1 MARILV
7 AEDEADIRR
16 LITLKLEQA
25 GHVVRAFGDGAAALA
40 DARKHAPN
48 LAVLD
53 VVMPG
58 MSGLEVCRGLRQNPA
73 TADVPVIILTAR
85 TLQGDIDAG
94 LAAGASEYI
103 AKPFSPRE
111 LAVRVSALL
120 GRE

>member
-1 MARILV
+1 MARILL

-40 DARKHAPN
+40 DARQHAPD

-58 MSGLEVCRGLRQNPA
+58 MSGLEVCQGLRQDPA
-73 TADVPVIILTAR
+73 TAAVPVIILTAR
-85 TLQGDIDAG
+85 VQQGDVDAG

-111 LAVRVSALL
+111 LAMRVSALL

>member
-1 MARILV
+1 MAKILL

-25 GHVVRAFGDGAAALA
+25 GHAVRAFGDGAAALA
-40 DARKHAPN
+40 DAHAHAPD

-58 MSGLEVCRGLRQNPA
+58 ASGLEVCRGLRQDPA
-73 TADVPVIILTAR
+73 TADVPIIILTAR
-85 TLQGDIDAG
+85 AMQEDIDAG

-111 LAVRVSALL
+111 LAMRVNALL
-120 GRE
+120 GRG

>member
-85 TLQGDIDAG
+85 TQQGDIDAG

>member
-1 MARILV
+1 
-7 AEDEADIRR
+7 
-16 LITLKLEQA
+16 
-25 GHVVRAFGDGAAALA
+25 
-40 DARKHAPN
+40 
-48 LAVLD
+48 
-53 VVMPG
+53 VMPG

-85 TLQGDIDAG
+85 TQQGDIDAG

>member
-1 MARILV
+1 MAKILL

-40 DARKHAPN
+40 DAREHAPD

-53 VVMPG
+53 VVMPEV
-58 MSGLEVCRGLRQNPA
+58 SGLEVCRGLRQDPA
-73 TADVPVIILTAR
+73 TAAVPIIILTAR
-85 TLQGDIDAG
+85 AQQGDIDAG

-103 AKPFSPRE
+103 VKPFSPRE
-111 LAVRVSALL
+111 LAMRVSALL

>member
-1 MARILV
+1 MAKILL

-40 DARKHAPN
+40 DAREHAPD
-48 LAVLD
+48 LVVLD
-53 VVMPG
+53 VVMPVA
-58 MSGLEVCRGLRQNPA
+58 SGLEVCRGLRQDPA
-73 TADVPVIILTAR
+73 TADVPIIILTAR
-85 TLQGDIDAG
+85 AQQGDIDSG

-111 LAVRVSALL
+111 LAARVNALL